1 MSFPDRINRTH
12 FISEILFQDFQSKKE
27 IVICGR
33 VIGIIDGEGFVNGE
47 TINDKKGYILQDDSG
62 RVFIQSE
69 DFPKVGVILE
79 VMVECLSNQF
89 KEILKKFLVDCEDFY
104 ISLKESANYQKVI
117 IDQKLKD
124 NLIKRTKIIEI
135 IRKFFK
141 EEGFIETDTPSLV
154 KLPGMEP
161 YLDVFKTRFEAD
173 FAADMKVSEDMYLI
187 TSPEY
192 AMKKLLV
199 GGFEKIFQ
207 ITKSFR
213 NKETFSDRHNPEFTI
228 LEWYRAFASYFEMM
242 SDTENLIKY
251 LWKEFNG
258 EDKKFLYWNEM
269 KIDMTGPWQ
278 KIKVIEAFQKYA
290 NIDEST
296 FNNVDRFREAVKKKG
311 YNVDESCSFDDL
323 FFMVFMNEIEGK
335 LGVDVPTIIY
345 DYPISMASLSKPCEY
360 NENYAERFEAYIA
373 GMEICNAFS
382 ELNNPIEQEKR
393 LTFEREERKKL
404 NKDLYDVD
412 RSFID
417 ALKMGMPP
425 SGGNA
430 LGVDRIIMLLTGVN
444 DIRDILFFPYKDL

>member
-12 FISEILFQDFQSKKE
+12 FISEILFQNFESEQK

-33 VIGIIDGEGFVNGE
+33 VIGIIDGEGFVNGKSIE
-47 TINDKKGYILQDDSG
+47 DKKGYFLQDDSG
-62 RVFIQSE
+62 RVLIESE
-69 DFPKVGVILE
+69 DLPKVGVILE
-79 VMVECLSNQF
+79 VKIGKIVGGFNETSR
-89 KEILKKFLVDCEDFY
+89 KVLVDCEDFY
-104 ISLKESANYQKVI
+104 ISLKESANYQKII
-117 IDQKLKD
+117 IDQNLKD

-161 YLDVFKTRFEAD
+161 YLDVFKTKFEAN

-242 SDTENLIKY
+242 SDIENLIKY
-251 LWKEFNG
+251 LWKELNG
-258 EDKKFLYWNEM
+258 EENKFLYWNEM
-269 KIDMTGPWQ
+269 KIDMTSPWE
-278 KIKVIEAFQKYA
+278 KTKVVDAFNKYA
-290 NIDEST
+290 NIDEAT
-296 FNNVDRFREAVKKKG
+296 FNNIDRFREVVKNKG
-311 YNVDESCSFDDL
+311 YNVDENCSFDDL

-335 LGVDVPTIIY
+335 LGVGVPTIIY
-345 DYPISMASLSKPCEY
+345 DYPISMASLSKPCKD
-360 NENYAERFEAYIA
+360 NPNFAERFEAYIA
-373 GMEICNAFS
+373 GMEICNAFT
-382 ELNNPIEQEKR
+382 ELNDPVEQEKR
-393 LTFEREERKKL
+393 LNIEREERKNL

-412 RSFID
+412 KTFIE

-430 LGVDRIIMLLTGVN
+430 LGVDRIIMLMTGIS